1 MQLGFQ
7 LVVINVLISY
17 FNSMNISISRV
28 LHCVKLYI
36 VILGSTYVRIKKEDA
51 IMATPKKIFNII
63 KFTPRTKKVVFA
75 AWGKR
80 IDKRDYSR
88 KLFSKR
94 IKTDY
99 ILLQA
104 GEGTNTRN
112 KKYKFNE
119 GTSASLEV
127 TLTYFMT
134 QKVTATLRVG
144 LTK

>member
-75 AWGKR
+75 A
-80 IDKRDYSR
+80 
-88 KLFSKR
+88 
-94 IKTDY
+94 
-99 ILLQA
+99 
-104 GEGTNTRN
+104 
-112 KKYKFNE
+112 
-119 GTSASLEV
+119 
-127 TLTYFMT
+127 
-134 QKVTATLRVG
+134 
-144 LTK
+144 